1 MLAKPNNP
9 GGNTAGESD
18 VKAGYGTL
26 NGGYEVINTL
36 VLQESRELSRDIE
49 IS

>member
-1 MLAKPNNP
+1 MLAKSNNL
-9 GGNTAGESD
+9 GGNTVGITD

-36 VLQESRELSRDIE
+36 VLQESRELSRDTE